1 MNTRGPLVYIIDDD
15 DAVRQSLSWLVSSA
29 DYATRV
35 FPSADIFLQQC
46 RQMERGC
53 IITDIRMPG
62 LSGLDLQTELTAQGI
77 DLPVI
82 VITGHGDVQ
91 TAVRAMKAGA
101 YDFIEKPFKDHV
113 LLDLVN
119 RAVAHNLS
127 VGEELQERADLRE
140 RHDSL
145 TTREQQVMALIV
157 DGEANKVIAY
167 KLDISDKTV
176 EAHRAKVMRKMSA
189 RSLAELVRMALK
201 LKQN

>member
-29 DYATRV
+29 DYATRA
-35 FPSADIFLQQC
+35 FPSADIFLRQC
-46 RQMERGC
+46 RQVERGC

-62 LSGLDLQTELTAQGI
+62 LSGLDLQTELTARGI

-127 VGEELQERADLRE
+127 VGEELQERADLRA

-145 TTREQQVMALIV
+145 TTREQQVMELIV

>member
-62 LSGLDLQTELTAQGI
+62 LSGLDLQTELTARGI